1 MILHPSDF
9 KHVPGAFR
17 PRRSVKVS
25 RAFGRSVKNI
35 KRWGGCADSGD
46 VGDVM
51 MVLNNMRMRTPKVF
65 SEGQKRDEG
74 QKQKAKGKRVTRRRS

>member
-17 PRRSVKVS
+17 PRRSIKVS

-35 KRWGGCADSGD
+35 KKFGGCADSGD

-65 SEGQKRDEG
+65 SSEKT
-74 QKQKAKGKRVTRRRS
+74 KAKAKAKAKRVTRRRS

>member
-17 PRRSVKVS
+17 PRRSIKVS

-35 KRWGGCADSGD
+35 KKFGGCADSGD

-51 MVLNNMRMRTPKVF
+51 MVLNNMRMSTPKVF
-65 SEGQKRDEG
+65 SSEKT
-74 QKQKAKGKRVTRRRS
+74 KAKAKAKAKRVTRRRS

>member
-35 KRWGGCADSGD
+35 KKLGGRADSGD

-65 SEGQKRDEG
+65 QAKRDGG
-74 QKQKAKGKRVTRRRS
+74 QKQKGKGKRVTRRRS

>member
-17 PRRSVKVS
+17 PRRSIKVS

-35 KRWGGCADSGD
+35 KKFGGRADSGD

-51 MVLNNMRMRTPKVF
+51 MVLNNMRLRTPKVF
-65 SEGQKRDEG
+65 LAKTGR
-74 QKQKAKGKRVTRRRS
+74 KGKRVTRRR

>member
-17 PRRSVKVS
+17 PRRSIKVS

-35 KRWGGCADSGD
+35 KKFGGRADSGD

-65 SEGQKRDEG
+65 SEGQKKG
-74 QKQKAKGKRVTRRRS
+74 KGKRVTRRR

>member
-17 PRRSVKVS
+17 PRRSIKVS

-35 KRWGGCADSGD
+35 KKFGGRADSGD

-65 SEGQKRDEG
+65 LA
-74 QKQKAKGKRVTRRRS
+74 KQGKGKRVTRRR

>member
-17 PRRSVKVS
+17 PRRSIKVS

-35 KRWGGCADSGD
+35 KKFGGRADSGD

-65 SEGQKRDEG
+65 SSE
-74 QKQKAKGKRVTRRRS
+74 KAKKGKGKRVTRRR

>member
-17 PRRSVKVS
+17 PRRSIKVS

-35 KRWGGCADSGD
+35 KKFGGRADSGD

-65 SEGQKRDEG
+65 LAKRDGGQKKG
-74 QKQKAKGKRVTRRRS
+74 KGKRVTRRR

>member
-25 RAFGRSVKNI
+25 RSFGRSVKEI
-35 KRWGGCADSGD
+35 KKMGGRSNSGD

-65 SEGQKRDEG
+65 SYGRMG
-74 QKQKAKGKRVTRRRS
+74 KAKGKRVTRRR

>member
-35 KRWGGCADSGD
+35 KRWGGRADSGD

-65 SEGQKRDEG
+65 SEGQKRDGG
-74 QKQKAKGKRVTRRRS
+74 QKAKKGKRVTRRR

>member
-17 PRRSVKVS
+17 PRRSIKVS

-35 KRWGGCADSGD
+35 KKFGGRADSGD

-65 SEGQKRDEG
+65 LAKRDGGQKG
-74 QKQKAKGKRVTRRRS
+74 KGKRVTRRR

>member
-35 KRWGGCADSGD
+35 KRWGGRADSGD

-51 MVLNNMRMRTPKVF
+51 MVLNNMRMKTPKVF
-65 SEGQKRDEG
+65 L
-74 QKQKAKGKRVTRRRS
+74 AKGKAGGKKRVTRHR

>member
-35 KRWGGCADSGD
+35 KRWGGRADSGD

-65 SEGQKRDEG
+65 SEGQK
-74 QKQKAKGKRVTRRRS
+74 QKGKRVTRRKTRSGL

>member
-17 PRRSVKVS
+17 PRRSIKVS

-35 KRWGGCADSGD
+35 KKFGGCADSGD

-65 SEGQKRDEG
+65 SSEKT
-74 QKQKAKGKRVTRRRS
+74 KAKAKAKSKSTE